1 MLDRTEEPTEVQRRS
16 QRRSARSRRSLSLDT
31 ELILPSWP
39 QLPAPRRHRLVALL
53 GELVQRRRTKKEAAD
68 DEG

>member
-1 MLDRTEEPTEVQRRS
+1 MLDLTEEPTEVQRRS

-39 QLPAPRRHRLVALL
+39 QLPPARRHRLVALL
-53 GELVQRRRTKKEAAD
+53 GELVQRRRTQKEAAD